1 MVGSMETIA
10 PVESRREIDVF
21 LSKAD
26 AHSKY
31 GNTSTKEDRQA
42 HTHTLPGQPH
52 GCAKELLDITGTTE
66 AAENHLLEA
75 QRVRSVSLGKPS
87 QSSQTNPL
95 QSGKKYYS
103 ILFDLC
109 IMHVMAFRK
118 TFPKGI

>member
-1 MVGSMETIA
+1 METIA

-26 AHSKY
+26 AHAKY

-42 HTHTLPGQPH
+42 HTNCHTHINTLPGQPH

-66 AAENHLLEA
+66 SAENHLLET

-87 QSSQTNPL
+87 FE
-95 QSGKKYYS
+95 KKSMEAVNYG
-103 ILFDLC
+103 
-109 IMHVMAFRK
+109 
-118 TFPKGI
+118 T